1 MNGVQ
6 TRFKCKL
13 DVKRCKRFVFPP
25 SSLLPRSN
33 ALKTKAIRYF
43 QTDQTLTR
51 IVSSPLDVQSLLN
64 YMEEVH
70 FKKRD
75 LIVREGTKNC
85 NLYFIKTGIWRAYYH
100 KDGVDTTIWFASD
113 GEAAFSVWG
122 YVDNAYSLINIEV
135 MCDSVAYCISRTA
148 LNQLFASSIGLANL
162 GLRLMDHQFLQQ
174 ENWLI
179 SSGSPRAKERYL
191 NLIKETPELLQYVPL
206 KHIASYLWITPQ
218 SLSRIRAKIAS
229 SPQ

>member
-1 MNGVQ
+1 MR
-6 TRFKCKL
+6 TFIEKL
-13 DVKRCKRFVFPP
+13 CD
-25 SSLLPRSN
+25 
-33 ALKTKAIRYF
+33 RYK
-43 QTDQTLTR
+43 
-51 IVSSPLDVQSLLN
+51 VSETDVQSLLN

-162 GLRLMDHQFLQQ
+162 GSASWIISFFNRRTGLSAREAHGLKNAISTLSKRLRNYCNM
-174 ENWLI
+174 
-179 SSGSPRAKERYL
+179 YL
-191 NLIKETPELLQYVPL
+191 
-206 KHIASYLWITPQ
+206 
-218 SLSRIRAKIAS
+218 
-229 SPQ
+229 

>member
-1 MNGVQ
+1 MR
-6 TRFKCKL
+6 TFIEKL
-13 DVKRCKRFVFPP
+13 CD
-25 SSLLPRSN
+25 
-33 ALKTKAIRYF
+33 RYK
-43 QTDQTLTR
+43 
-51 IVSSPLDVQSLLN
+51 VSETDVQSLLN

-100 KDGVDTTIWFASD
+100 KDGVDTTIWFASN

-148 LNQLFASSIGLANL
+148 LNQLFASSIVVSLL
-162 GLRLMDHQFLQQ
+162 LSLP
-174 ENWLI
+174 
-179 SSGSPRAKERYL
+179 GSVGEEIFPTNQTMPR
-191 NLIKETPELLQYVPL
+191 
-206 KHIASYLWITPQ
+206 HIAI
-218 SLSRIRAKIAS
+218 
-229 SPQ
+229 SPA

>member
-1 MNGVQ
+1 MR
-6 TRFKCKL
+6 TFIEKL
-13 DVKRCKRFVFPP
+13 CD
-25 SSLLPRSN
+25 
-33 ALKTKAIRYF
+33 RYK
-43 QTDQTLTR
+43 
-51 IVSSPLDVQSLLN
+51 VSETDVQSLLN

-148 LNQLFASSIGLANL
+148 LNQQNTGGYSTYGNLKIIKVARIYTSSQ
-162 GLRLMDHQFLQQ
+162 RT
-174 ENWLI
+174 I
-179 SSGSPRAKERYL
+179 SQPR
-191 NLIKETPELLQYVPL
+191 N
-206 KHIASYLWITPQ
+206 
-218 SLSRIRAKIAS
+218 
-229 SPQ
+229 

>member
-1 MNGVQ
+1 MR
-6 TRFKCKL
+6 TFIEKL
-13 DVKRCKRFVFPP
+13 CD
-25 SSLLPRSN
+25 
-33 ALKTKAIRYF
+33 RYK
-43 QTDQTLTR
+43 
-51 IVSSPLDVQSLLN
+51 VSETDVQSLL
-64 YMEEVH
+64 
-70 FKKRD
+70 
-75 LIVREGTKNC
+75 NC